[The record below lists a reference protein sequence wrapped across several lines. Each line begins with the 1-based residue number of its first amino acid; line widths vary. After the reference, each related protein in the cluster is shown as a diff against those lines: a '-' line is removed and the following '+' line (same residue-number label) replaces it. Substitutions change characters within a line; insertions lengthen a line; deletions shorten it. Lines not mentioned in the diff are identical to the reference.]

1 MKDGRGGHRHA
12 ADHDPAHIMCMWLL
26 LLQGSAKLAKS
37 LVLDKQDFDG
47 STPLMLAA
55 ALPDASVRNALC
67 SLLIE
72 AGADVKLL
80 SRRGASAADVAVTG
94 GDTALGQT
102 LIDRG
107 APATAATTAA
117 VAAAAAADGADGG
130 GEGGSGIAEAKAEE
144 GEGEGDGEENKEES
158 EDALL
163 ERKEKERMEALD
175 RMIAK
180 GGPGKGKK
188 GKKGKKKR

>member
-1 MKDGRGGHRHA
+1 
-12 ADHDPAHIMCMWLL
+12 MWLLL

-67 SLLIE
+67 SLHIE

-80 SRRGASAADVAVTG
+80 SRRGASAADVTVTG

-117 VAAAAAADGADGG
+117 VAAAAADGADGG

-144 GEGEGDGEENKEES
+144 GEGDGDGEENKEES